1 MNLHATKSELDACER
16 ALGAAHSEDVLAM
29 MRAFDV
35 EGIAGL
41 SRILVV
47 AGHVFRQRPSLAFAA
62 GFASTE
68 SEVPNGA

>member
-1 MNLHATKSELDACER
+1 
-16 ALGAAHSEDVLAM
+16 M